1 MNVTFENPDKVSGRL
16 TIVVDEA
23 DYKDDV
29 KKELK
34 DYRRKANIP
43 GFRPGMAPMS
53 MIERRIGPSVK
64 LDVVNKLLGDE
75 LQKYITDNK
84 IDMLGQPL
92 AAEDQEAVDLEK
104 PAPYTFKFDIAIAPE
119 FELELTSKD
128 KVDYYNIKIDDKLI
142 DRQVEMFANQ
152 NGTYVKADSFD
163 SDKRDM
169 LRGDLRELDDKGN
182 TLEGGLTVEQAMLM
196 PQYIK
201 AEDQKLLFEG
211 CKPGDIITF
220 NPRKAYPE
228 SDTEVASLLKI
239 DKDKVAEHTGDFSY
253 QVTEVERFE
262 PAAVDQKLFDRV
274 FGEGNCK
281 DKADFRAKISDGVK
295 AQLQGDQDYK
305 FLIDVRKY
313 CEKKVGKL
321 EFSDKLLKKI
331 MLENN
336 KERGEEFVE
345 KNYDESIRQL
355 EWQLIKDK
363 LLVANNI
370 KINDDDVRA
379 AAREAVR
386 AQFMQYGMNNVPDE
400 YVNNMADEQLKKR
413 ENIDSYINRAT
424 DIKLM
429 AALKQVVKLNEKEI
443 SLDDFNKMME
453 EA

>member
-64 LDVVNKLLGDE
+64 LDVINKLLGDQ

-92 AAEDQEAVDLEK
+92 AAEDQEAVDLEG

-119 FELELTSKD
+119 FKIELSAKD
-128 KVDYYNIKIDDKLI
+128 KVDYYNIEIDDKLI

-163 SDKRDM
+163 SDKQDM
-169 LRGDLRELDDKGN
+169 LRGDLRELDEKGN

-196 PQYIK
+196 PQYLK

-220 NPRKAYPE
+220 NPRKAYAD
-228 SDTEVASLLKI
+228 SDTSMASLLKI
-239 DKDKVAEHTGDFSY
+239 DKEQVGEHTGDFSY

-274 FGEGNCK
+274 FGEGSCK
-281 DKADFRAKISDGVK
+281 DEADFREKISQGLK
-295 AQLQGDQDYK
+295 GQLQGDQDYK

-313 CEKKVGKL
+313 CEEKVGKL
-321 EFSDKLLKKI
+321 EFADKLLKKI

-345 KNYDESIRQL
+345 KNYDESVRQL
-355 EWQLIKDK
+355 EWQLIKDQ
-363 LLVANNI
+363 LLIANNI

-386 AQFMQYGMNNVPDE
+386 AQFMQYGMNNVPDQ
-400 YVNNMADEQLKKR
+400 YVDQMADEQLKKR
-413 ENIDSYINRAT
+413 ENIDSYVNRAT
-424 DIKLM
+424 DLKLM
-429 AALKQVVKLNEKEI
+429 AALKGVVKLNEKKI

-453 EA
+453 A

>member
-64 LDVVNKLLGDE
+64 LDVINKLLGDQ

-92 AAEDQEAVDLEK
+92 AAEDQEAVDLEG

-119 FELELTSKD
+119 FKIELSAKD
-128 KVDYYNIKIDDKLI
+128 KVDYYNIEIDDKLI

-163 SDKRDM
+163 SDKQDM
-169 LRGDLRELDDKGN
+169 LRGDLRELDEKGN

-196 PQYIK
+196 PQYLK

-220 NPRKAYPE
+220 NPRKAYAD
-228 SDTEVASLLKI
+228 SDTSMASLLKI
-239 DKDKVAEHTGDFSY
+239 DKEQVGEHTGDFSY
-253 QVTEVERFE
+253 QVTEVERFQ

-274 FGEGNCK
+274 FGEGSCK
-281 DKADFRAKISDGVK
+281 DEADFREKISQGLK
-295 AQLQGDQDYK
+295 GQLQGDQDYK

-313 CEKKVGKL
+313 CEEKVGKL
-321 EFSDKLLKKI
+321 EFADKLLKKI

-345 KNYDESIRQL
+345 KNYDESVRQL
-355 EWQLIKDK
+355 EWQLIKDQ
-363 LLVANNI
+363 LLIANNI

-386 AQFMQYGMNNVPDE
+386 AQFMQYGMNNVPDQ
-400 YVNNMADEQLKKR
+400 YVDQMADEQLKKR
-413 ENIDSYINRAT
+413 ENIDSYVNRAT
-424 DIKLM
+424 DLKLM
-429 AALKQVVKLNEKEI
+429 AALKGVVKLNEKKI

-453 EA
+453 A

>member
-64 LDVVNKLLGDE
+64 LDVINKLLGDQ

-92 AAEDQEAVDLEK
+92 AAEDQEAVDLEG

-119 FELELTSKD
+119 FKIELSAKD
-128 KVDYYNIKIDDKLI
+128 KVDYYNIEIDDKLI

-163 SDKRDM
+163 SDKQDM
-169 LRGDLRELDDKGN
+169 LRGDLRELDEKGN

-196 PQYIK
+196 PQYLK

-220 NPRKAYPE
+220 NPRKAYAD
-228 SDTEVASLLKI
+228 SDTSMASLLKI
-239 DKDKVAEHTGDFSY
+239 DKEQVGEHTGDFSY

-274 FGEGNCK
+274 FGEGSCK
-281 DKADFRAKISDGVK
+281 DEADFREKISQGLK
-295 AQLQGDQDYK
+295 GQLQGDQDYK

-313 CEKKVGKL
+313 CEEKVGKL
-321 EFSDKLLKKI
+321 EFADKLLKKI

-355 EWQLIKDK
+355 EWQLIKDQ
-363 LLVANNI
+363 LLIANNI

-386 AQFMQYGMNNVPDE
+386 AQFMQYGMNNVPDQ
-400 YVNNMADEQLKKR
+400 YVDQMADEQLKKR
-413 ENIDSYINRAT
+413 ENIDSYVNRAT
-424 DIKLM
+424 DLKLM
-429 AALKQVVKLNEKEI
+429 AALKGVVKLNEKKI

-453 EA
+453 A

>member
-64 LDVVNKLLGDE
+64 LDVINKLLGDQ

-92 AAEDQEAVDLEK
+92 AAEDQEAVDLEG
-104 PAPYTFKFDIAIAPE
+104 PAPYTFKFDIALAPE
-119 FELELTSKD
+119 FKIELSAKD

-152 NGTYVKADSFD
+152 NGAYVKAEAYD

-169 LRGDLRELDDKGN
+169 LYGDLRELDDKGN
-182 TLEGGLTVEQAMLM
+182 TLEGGLTVERAALM
-196 PQYIK
+196 PQYLK

-220 NPRKAYPE
+220 NPRKAYPD
-228 SDTEVASLLKI
+228 SDTSLASLLKI
-239 DKDKVAEHTGDFSY
+239 DKEQVANHTGDFSY

-274 FGEGNCK
+274 FGEGSCK
-281 DKADFRAKISDGVK
+281 DEADFRTRISQGLK
-295 AQLQGDQDYK
+295 GQLQGDQDYK

-313 CEKKVGKL
+313 CEEKVGKL
-321 EFSDKLLKKI
+321 EFADKLLKKI

-355 EWQLIKDK
+355 EWQLIKDQ

-370 KINDDDVRA
+370 KIDDDDVRA

-400 YVNNMADEQLKKR
+400 YVNQMADEQLKKR
-413 ENIDSYINRAT
+413 ENIDSYVNRAT
-424 DIKLM
+424 DLKLM
-429 AALKQVVKLNEKEI
+429 AALKGVVKLNEKKI
-443 SLDDFNKMME
+443 SLDDFNKLME
-453 EA
+453 S

>member
-64 LDVVNKLLGDE
+64 LDMINKLLGDQ

-92 AAEDQEAVDLEK
+92 AAEDQEAVDLEG

-119 FELELTSKD
+119 FKIELSAKD
-128 KVDYYNIKIDDKLI
+128 KVDYYNIEIDDKLI

-163 SDKRDM
+163 SDKQDM
-169 LRGDLRELDDKGN
+169 LRGDLRELDEKGN

-196 PQYIK
+196 PQYLK

-220 NPRKAYPE
+220 NPRKAYAD
-228 SDTEVASLLKI
+228 SDTSMASLLKI
-239 DKDKVAEHTGDFSY
+239 DKEQVGEHTGDFSY

-274 FGEGNCK
+274 FGEGSCK
-281 DKADFRAKISDGVK
+281 DEADFREKISQGLK
-295 AQLQGDQDYK
+295 GQLQGDQDYK

-313 CEKKVGKL
+313 CEEKVGKL
-321 EFSDKLLKKI
+321 EFADKLLKKI

-355 EWQLIKDK
+355 EWQLIKDQ
-363 LLVANNI
+363 LLIANNI

-386 AQFMQYGMNNVPDE
+386 AQFMQYGMNNVPDQ
-400 YVNNMADEQLKKR
+400 YVDQMADEQLKKR
-413 ENIDSYINRAT
+413 ENIDSYVNRAT
-424 DIKLM
+424 DLKLM
-429 AALKQVVKLNEKEI
+429 AALKGVVKLNEKKI

-453 EA
+453 A

>member
-64 LDVVNKLLGDE
+64 LDVINKLLGDQ

-92 AAEDQEAVDLEK
+92 AAEDQEAVDLEG

-119 FELELTSKD
+119 FKIELSAKD
-128 KVDYYNIKIDDKLI
+128 KVDYYNIEIDDKLI

-163 SDKRDM
+163 SDKQDM
-169 LRGDLRELDDKGN
+169 LRGDLRELDEKGN

-196 PQYIK
+196 PQYLK

-220 NPRKAYPE
+220 NPRKAYAD
-228 SDTEVASLLKI
+228 SDTSMASLLKI
-239 DKDKVAEHTGDFSY
+239 DKEQVGEHTGDFSY

-274 FGEGNCK
+274 FGGGSCK
-281 DKADFRAKISDGVK
+281 DEADFREKISQGLK
-295 AQLQGDQDYK
+295 GQLQGDQDYK

-313 CEKKVGKL
+313 CEEKVGKL
-321 EFSDKLLKKI
+321 EFADKLLKKI

-355 EWQLIKDK
+355 EWQLIKDQ
-363 LLVANNI
+363 LLIANNI

-386 AQFMQYGMNNVPDE
+386 AQFMQYGMNNVPDQ
-400 YVNNMADEQLKKR
+400 YVDQMADEQLKKR
-413 ENIDSYINRAT
+413 ENIDSYVNRAT
-424 DIKLM
+424 DLKLM
-429 AALKQVVKLNEKEI
+429 AALKGVVKLNEKKI

-453 EA
+453 A